1 VHIATKLFVACRRG
15 EQIAQLDVED
25 AALCRKIGIMNM
37 IMPALVATLAVMPN
51 LALAADSPEASAQQ
65 EIHFETRTPVAAKID
80 YLLFLPQGYQESKQN
95 WPLMLFLHGSGE
107 SGTNVAK
114 VKAHGPPKIVE
125 SKPDFP
131 FILVSPQSPGRGWN
145 IKTLTALLD
154 DVTAKYRV
162 DTNRIYLTGLS
173 MGGFGTWSL
182 AAAHPEKFAAIV
194 PICGGGNPADGKK
207 LAGLPIW
214 VFHGAKDPTV
224 PVERSREMV
233 AAIKAAGG
241 NVKYT
246 EYPEGKHDCWTETY
260 NNPELYQWLL
270 AQKR

>member
-1 VHIATKLFVACRRG
+1 
-15 EQIAQLDVED
+15 
-25 AALCRKIGIMNM
+25 MNV
-37 IMPALVATLAVMPN
+37 IIPALVSTLVLIANP
-51 LALAADSPEASAQQ
+51 ALAADSPASPVQQ
-65 EIHFETRTPVAAKID
+65 EEHFEAQSPVAAKID
-80 YLLFLPQGYQESKQN
+80 YLLFLPKGYQESKQN

-107 SGTNVAK
+107 SGTNLAK
-114 VKAHGPPKIVE
+114 VKAHGPPKLVE

-131 FILVSPQSPGRGWN
+131 FILVSPQSPKRGWN
-145 IKTLTALLD
+145 SQTLMAMLD
-154 DVTAKYRV
+154 DVLGKYRV

-194 PICGGGNPADGKK
+194 PICGGGNPADSKK

-224 PVERSREMV
+224 PVQRSREMV

-246 EYPEGKHDCWTETY
+246 EYPEGKHDCWTQTY
-260 NNPELYQWLL
+260 DNPELYTWLL
-270 AQKR
+270 AQKH

>member
-1 VHIATKLFVACRRG
+1 
-15 EQIAQLDVED
+15 
-25 AALCRKIGIMNM
+25 M
-37 IMPALVATLAVMPN
+37 
-51 LALAADSPEASAQQ
+51 
-65 EIHFETRTPVAAKID
+65 HFEGQGPSPAKIN
-80 YLLFLPQGYQESKQN
+80 YLLFLPKGYEKSQQP

-107 SGTNVAK
+107 SGTNLAK
-114 VKAHGPPKIVE
+114 LKVHGPPKVVE

-131 FILVSPQSPGRGWN
+131 FILVSPQSAGRGWN
-145 IKTLTALLD
+145 PDTLTALLD
-154 DVTAKYRV
+154 DVSGHYRV
-162 DTNRIYLTGLS
+162 DKHRIYLTGLS
-173 MGGFGTWSL
+173 MGGFVTWTL

-194 PICGGGNPADGKK
+194 PICGGGKPADAAK

-224 PVERSREMV
+224 PVQRSREMV

-246 EYPEGKHDCWTETY
+246 EYPEAQHDSWTQTY